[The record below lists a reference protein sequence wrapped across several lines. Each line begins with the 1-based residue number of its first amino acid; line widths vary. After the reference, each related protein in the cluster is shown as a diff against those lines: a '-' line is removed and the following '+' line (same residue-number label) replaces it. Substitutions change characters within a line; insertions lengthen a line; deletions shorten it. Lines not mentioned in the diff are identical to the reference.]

1 MGPDTENF
9 LRPHVVEPSISK
21 WDLRGLMAAAF
32 YSTWS
37 KDPSTRVGA
46 VIMDRNRHLVGWGYN
61 GPPAGILDTE
71 ERLNNRDVKLM
82 ITLHA
87 EHNAILH
94 SIGDVE
100 GCTLYVWPF
109 QPCAHCAAQIIQ
121 KRIGRVVTA
130 RTDTS
135 FRWEESFRVAREML
149 TEARIPLR
157 LVSPSYVIRGLKEAL
172 QSADV
177 YDY

>member
-1 MGPDTENF
+1 MGQDTENF
-9 LRPHVVEPSISK
+9 LRPEAEDTSISK

-37 KDPSTRVGA
+37 KDPGTRVGA

-61 GPPAGILDTE
+61 GPPAGIADTE
-71 ERLNNRDVKLM
+71 ERLYNRDLKLM

-94 SIGDVE
+94 SIADIE
-100 GCTLYVWPF
+100 GCVLYVWPF

-135 FRWEESFRVAREML
+135 FHWEESFRVAREMF
-149 TEARIPLR
+149 TEARIPLT
-157 LVSPSYVIRGLKEAL
+157 LVSPSHVMRGLKEAL
-172 QSADV
+172 QSV
-177 YDY
+177 YVHDC